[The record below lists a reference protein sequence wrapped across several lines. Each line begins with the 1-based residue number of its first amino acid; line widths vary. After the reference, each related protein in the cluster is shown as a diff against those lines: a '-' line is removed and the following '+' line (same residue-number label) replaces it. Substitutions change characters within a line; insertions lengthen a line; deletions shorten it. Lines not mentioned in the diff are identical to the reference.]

1 MDTFFTTAGMGPVQI
16 LMMVVPIVVIVALIA
31 GTAAANLRRWHKNN
45 TAPQQELKA
54 RVAEKRTSVGGRD
67 EGQVIAPGYACW
79 YYATFEVENGDP
91 LELELT
97 EQQYGQ
103 LNEGEEGILKVQG
116 TRYLGFEKAGN
127 AEPAQA

>member
-45 TAPQQELKA
+45 TAPQQELKV

-67 EGQVIAPGYACW
+67 EEQVIAPGYACW
-79 YYATFEVENGDP
+79 YYATFAVENGEP

-103 LNEGEEGILKVQG
+103 LNESEEGILKVQG

>member
-16 LMMVVPIVVIVALIA
+16 LMMAVPIVVIVGLIA
-31 GTAAANLRRWHKNN
+31 GTVVVNLRRWHKNK
-45 TAPQQELKA
+45 APQQELKA

-79 YYATFEVENGDP
+79 YYATFEVGNGDP

-97 EQQYGQ
+97 EQQYGR
-103 LNEGEEGILKVQG
+103 LNEGEEGILMVQG
-116 TRYLGFEKAGN
+116 TRYLGFEPTSASKSS
-127 AEPAQA
+127 QA

>member
-45 TAPQQELKA
+45 TAPQQELKV

-67 EGQVIAPGYACW
+67 EEQVIAPGYACW
-79 YYATFEVENGDP
+79 YYATFAVENGES

>member
-16 LMMVVPIVVIVALIA
+16 LMMVVPIVVIVGLIA
-31 GTAAANLRRWHKNN
+31 GTVVVNLRRWHKNN

-91 LELELT
+91 LT
-97 EQQYGQ
+97 VREQLCQA
-103 LNEGEEGILKVQG
+103 ILSAFVQG
-116 TRYLGFEKAGN
+116 STET
-127 AEPAQA
+127 

>member
-16 LMMVVPIVVIVALIA
+16 LMMAVPIVVIVGLIA
-31 GTAAANLRRWHKNN
+31 GTVVVNLSRWHKNN

-97 EQQYGQ
+97 EQQYGR
-103 LNEGEEGILKVQG
+103 LNEGEEGILTVQG
-116 TRYLGFEKAGN
+116 TRYLGFEPTSTSKSS
-127 AEPAQA
+127 QA

>member
-97 EQQYGQ
+97 EQQYGRM
-103 LNEGEEGILKVQG
+103 NEGEEGILTVQG

-127 AEPAQA
+127 VESAQA

>member
-16 LMMVVPIVVIVALIA
+16 LMMVAPIVVIVGLIA
-31 GTAAANLRRWHKNN
+31 GTVVVNLRRWHKNN

-97 EQQYGQ
+97 EQQYGR
-103 LNEGEEGILKVQG
+103 LNEGEEGILMVQG
-116 TRYLGFEKAGN
+116 TRYLGFEPTSASKSS
-127 AEPAQA
+127 QA

>member
-67 EGQVIAPGYACW
+67 EEQVIAPGYACW
-79 YYATFEVENGDP
+79 YYATFAVENGKP

-116 TRYLGFEKAGN
+116 TRYLGFEKVGN

>member
-45 TAPQQELKA
+45 TAPQQELKV
-54 RVAEKRTSVGGRD
+54 RVKEKRTSVGGRD
-67 EGQVIAPGYACW
+67 EEQVIAPGYACW
-79 YYATFEVENGDP
+79 YYATFAVENGEP

>member
-54 RVAEKRTSVGGRD
+54 RVAEKRTSVGGRH
-67 EGQVIAPGYACW
+67 EEQVIAPGYACW

-97 EQQYGQ
+97 EQQYGR